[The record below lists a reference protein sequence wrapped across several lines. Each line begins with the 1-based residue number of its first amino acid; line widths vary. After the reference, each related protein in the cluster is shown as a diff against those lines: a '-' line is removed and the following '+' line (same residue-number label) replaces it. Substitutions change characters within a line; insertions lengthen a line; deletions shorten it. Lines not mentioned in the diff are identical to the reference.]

1 MSSAS
6 TGLAPSP
13 GTARGRG
20 GRRAHAAKVAGVATV
35 VVALVVAVVALVFN
49 AVVLDHLNA
58 TVDVRLADQL
68 DDASRPAPDVGLV
81 PPFGASDR
89 DVDAAPV
96 FTWHVDR
103 TGTAQAVTV
112 GAPALPRRTWGSG
125 PVELTVAGS
134 TFRFVSRSTA
144 SGWVVAGSSVHQVQR
159 VGAELTVAELLLGG
173 VLVVSTFV
181 GALVVGLRASAPVE
195 AMRRSQAEFTADAS
209 HELRTPLSV
218 IRAEVD
224 LALGRP
230 RSADS
235 YRATLERVADEGR
248 RLQSIVDDL
257 LWLAREEAAPP
268 ERSRTHERVDL
279 AVVATSTAQRF
290 AAVADA
296 AGQHLVVEHGQ
307 PGHAVVH
314 ATPESLQR
322 LAGVL
327 VDNACRYTGPGGTIR
342 VATGAAG
349 GRATLSVEDSGPGI
363 PEDERHRIFDR
374 FHRASDE
381 PGGTGLGLAIADAV
395 VRRTRGSWSIGSSDL
410 GGARVTVAWRRPP
423 LHPAGLRAAQPPER
437 PRGDDG
443 DGVEPDASS
452 APSSGNARPGV
463 I

>member
-1 MSSAS
+1 MSGAS
-6 TGLAPSP
+6 TDSLSSP
-13 GTARGRG
+13 VGARRRD
-20 GRRAHAAKVAGVATV
+20 GRRAHAAKVASVATV

-58 TVDVRLADQL
+58 AVDVRLADQL
-68 DDASRPAPDVGLV
+68 DDVSRTAAGVGLV
-81 PPFGASDR
+81 SPLGASDR

-96 FTWHVDR
+96 FTWSVDR
-103 TGTAQAVTV
+103 SGAARALTI
-112 GAPALPRRTWGSG
+112 GAPGLPRRTWDGG
-125 PVELTVAGS
+125 PVELTMAGS

-235 YRATLERVADEGR
+235 YRATLERVADEGQ

-257 LWLAREEAAPP
+257 LWLAREEAAPT
-268 ERSRTHERVDL
+268 ERARTHERVDL
-279 AVVATSTAQRF
+279 IAVADSTAQRF

-296 AGQHLVVEHGQ
+296 AGQRLVVEHATAGN
-307 PGHAVVH
+307 AVVQ

-327 VDNACRYTGPGGTIR
+327 VDNACRYAGPGGTIR
-342 VATGAAG
+342 VATGAAV
-349 GRATLSVEDSGPGI
+349 GRVTLSVEDSGPGI
-363 PEDERHRIFDR
+363 PPEERHRIFDR

-395 VRRTRGSWSIGSSDL
+395 VRRTHGSWSVGPSDL

-423 LHPAGLRAAQPPER
+423 LHPAGLRTPHVPGL
-437 PRGDDG
+437 PRGADDDVG
-443 DGVEPDASS
+443 PGG
-452 APSSGNARPGV
+452 PSTPSPGSPEPGV
-463 I
+463 V